1 MRTASALFA
10 SLALV
15 SLPLWAAPHRN
26 LAPDSCPVTL
36 PTEPRFTPPNA
47 KDEFGSGF
55 WHGDE
60 RLAVHLNPAVRLFGP
75 KERQKMIWYRR
86 GYTWQDDRTLQDNRR
101 VAPLRITGR
110 RLDSAND
117 AAPYIEGP
125 SNALLAKEFTVMMNI
140 IVFPE
145 AGCWQLEGNYDGDY
159 LAFVVWVD

>member
-10 SLALV
+10 SLMLA
-15 SLPLWAAPHRN
+15 SLPLWAAPYRN
-26 LAPDSCPVTL
+26 AAPDTCPVTL

-47 KDEFGSGF
+47 GSEAASGF

-60 RLAVHLNPAVRLFGP
+60 RLAVYLNPGARLFIP
-75 KERQKMIWYRR
+75 RQRQKMTWYRR
-86 GYTWQDDRTLQDNRR
+86 GYTWQDDRPI
-101 VAPLRITGR
+101 APLRITGR

-125 SNALLAKEFTVMMNI
+125 NNAVLAKEFTLMMNI

-145 AGCWQLEGNYDGDY
+145 RGCWQLEGNYDGDY
-159 LAFVVWVD
+159 LAFVVWVN

>member
-15 SLPLWAAPHRN
+15 SLPAWAAPYRHA
-26 LAPDSCPVTL
+26 APDSCPVTL

-47 KDEFGSGF
+47 GRESADGF
-55 WHGDE
+55 WYGDE
-60 RLAVHLNPAVRLFGP
+60 RLAVYLNPGAKLFMP
-75 KERQKMIWYRR
+75 KQRQKMIWYRR
-86 GYTWQDDRTLQDNRR
+86 GYTWQEDRTLQGDRR

-117 AAPYIEGP
+117 AAPHIEGP
-125 SNALLAKEFTVMMNI
+125 SNASLGNEFTVMMNI

-145 AGCWQLEGNYDGDY
+145 PGCWQLEGNYDGDY
-159 LAFVVWVD
+159 LAFVVWVN